1 MTGKRKAIYALFTL
15 LAAFG
20 LAEGA
25 LRLAGFRYQRVT
37 TYLEFNYPRP
47 GFLKAFF
54 EIDPELL
61 YRIRPTVKQRGVHLT
76 WQPRFDLKIR
86 DPRTFGPK
94 PAGRLRIVTLGDSST
109 YGVNTP
115 DPWPWRLQQRLD
127 GLSGPG
133 RFDVVNLGVPG
144 YTAFQGRRI
153 LETRGRRLEPD
164 VVVIYFG
171 WNDHILALGYTDA
184 EQRVGGAT
192 VVAARNRLAASRVYQ
207 ALSWVAASLRGDGA
221 GQADAGGMA
230 TAGEAGAAA
239 DPLLAPKRRVPPADF
254 LADLREMVALCRALG
269 AVPVL
274 CTYPTALGFLEARG
288 LPPPEWLPETHVGYG
303 GLDEVVRL
311 QEIYN
316 QAVREVA
323 RGERIP
329 LVDLDAA
336 FAEAGR
342 ERLFDDPA
350 GDMIHPNENGYAFI
364 AEMIRRT
371 VLQVA
376 AGR

>member
-1 MTGKRKAIYALFTL
+1 MSGKRKAIYALFTV
-15 LAAFG
+15 LAVFG

-54 EIDPELL
+54 EIDPDLL

-76 WQPRFDLKIR
+76 WQPEFDLKIR

-94 PAGRLRIVTLGDSST
+94 PPGHLRVVALGDSST

-115 DPWPWRLQQRLD
+115 EPWPLLLQQRLD
-127 GLSGPG
+127 AGPASG
-133 RFDVVNLGVPG
+133 RFEVLNLGVPG
-144 YTAFQGRRI
+144 YTIFQGRRI
-153 LETRGRRLEPD
+153 LETRGRRLDPD
-164 VVVIYFG
+164 VVVVYFG

-184 EQRVGGAT
+184 EQKVGGSA
-192 VVAARNRLAASRVYQ
+192 VVSTRNWLADSRVYQ
-207 ALSWVAASLRGDGA
+207 ALSRLVAAIRGDGTGNGRPPA
-221 GQADAGGMA
+221 SV
-230 TAGEAGAAA
+230 GAIGT
-239 DPLLAPKRRVPPADF
+239 DPLLARKRRVGPEAF
-254 LADLREMVALCRALG
+254 EADLREIVASGRSLG
-269 AVPVL
+269 AMPIL
-274 CTYPTALGFLEARG
+274 CTYPTALSFLASRD

-303 GLDEVVRL
+303 GLEEVRRL

-316 QAVREVA
+316 EAVRRVA
-323 RGERIP
+323 RATRTP

-336 FAEAGR
+336 FEDGGK
-342 ERLFDDPA
+342 ERLFDNPA
-350 GDMIHPNENGYAFI
+350 GDMIHPNRQGYALI
-364 AEMIRRT
+364 AELLHEAI
-371 VLQVA
+371 LQVT